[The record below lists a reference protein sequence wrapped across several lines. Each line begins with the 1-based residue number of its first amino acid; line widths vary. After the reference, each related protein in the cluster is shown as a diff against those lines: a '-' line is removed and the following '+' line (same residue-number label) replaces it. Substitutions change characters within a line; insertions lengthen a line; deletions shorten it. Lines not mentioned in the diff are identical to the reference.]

1 MYNAWTKNKTVFT
14 NYVTHFLDI
23 LAKRDIVRKKTTLAN
38 NIAKITKLVRINVK
52 YFIAK
57 TARKSILVMKK
68 YINILLYEKLLN
80 SDQRGSIH
88 GRRRKLVAR
97 RVPCQL

>member
-38 NIAKITKLVRINVK
+38 NIAKITKLV
-52 YFIAK
+52 
-57 TARKSILVMKK
+57 
-68 YINILLYEKLLN
+68 
-80 SDQRGSIH
+80 
-88 GRRRKLVAR
+88 
-97 RVPCQL
+97 